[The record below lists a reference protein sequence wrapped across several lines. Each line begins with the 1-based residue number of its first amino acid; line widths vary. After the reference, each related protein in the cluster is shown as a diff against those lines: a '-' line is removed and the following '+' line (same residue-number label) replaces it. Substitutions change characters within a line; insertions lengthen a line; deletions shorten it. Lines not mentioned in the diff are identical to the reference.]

1 MSNAT
6 APERPII
13 LLDTSTAI
21 ALVLR
26 DHEDHA
32 TAVAAVRG
40 RTLGL
45 AGHAWFETYSVLT
58 RLPSGR
64 RRSQEDALR
73 VLRHDFPE
81 TRLTR
86 MGLPH
91 SSTIYGHTGLAAER
105 SSTPWL
111 ALVRAPT
118 ISRSCRATYARW
130 RPIARSGSGSNYF
143 RVSLGPPDEVLHKAV
158 FEDVR
163 RLISR
168 D

>member
-32 TAVAAVRG
+32 AAVAAVRG

-81 TRLTR
+81 TRFLDAN
-86 MGLPH
+86 G
-91 SSTIYGHTGLAAER
+91 SA
-105 SSTPWL
+105 
-111 ALVRAPT
+111 ALVDDLRTHRIGGGAVFDALVGACARAHDLPLMSGD
-118 ISRSCRATYARW
+118 IRALATYRALGVRVELL
-130 RPIARSGSGSNYF
+130 P
-143 RVSLGPPDEVLHKAV
+143 RVSRPA
-158 FEDVR
+158 
-163 RLISR
+163 
-168 D
+168 